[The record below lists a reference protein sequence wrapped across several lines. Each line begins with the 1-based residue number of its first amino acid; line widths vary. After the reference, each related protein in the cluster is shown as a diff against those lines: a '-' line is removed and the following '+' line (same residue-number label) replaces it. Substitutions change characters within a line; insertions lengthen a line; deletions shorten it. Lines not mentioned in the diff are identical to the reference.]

1 MWRRSPAEVTASV
14 HLTERSG
21 HMEILIP
28 VIIFLP
34 LGMMIIFASTK
45 AYPPEER
52 SWLLTLLITALLLRI
67 GLATAFA
74 TFAELRVFHA
84 DAVGYEDIGLYLA
97 SVWRGEAPAVELAPT
112 NSGYHIFA
120 GAICYVFGR
129 YRANVSMVNAVLGTL
144 LSLLVYDLACKLF
157 HHVVARRA
165 ALFVAVMP
173 SMVLWG
179 SMALKDL
186 PVTFCIVVSL
196 SSCIDLKQ
204 KFTARA
210 AIGTFLPIL
219 AIYPMRFY
227 IVYFVIFAIVV
238 SMILD
243 RSLSQ
248 LTGVY
253 RQIFVL
259 AMFAGLFL
267 MLGFA
272 DQAESDASQY
282 ASLEMISRYR
292 RGMAETANSGFY
304 ADVDISRPDSALMY
318 LPIGLAHL
326 LLAPFPWQMT
336 SLGPLIAAPETIFW
350 WTLVPATVR
359 GIVFSMRN
367 RFSSSLPLLA
377 FTATLT
383 LVYSLTQGN
392 VGAAFRQRAQI
403 LVFLF
408 IFSSVGFYLAKA
420 RAAGIDPKLLLQN
433 PSPSPAPSTPAIP
446 DARGANSAAAA
457 PS

>member
-1 MWRRSPAEVTASV
+1 
-14 HLTERSG
+14 
-21 HMEILIP
+21 MEILIP
-28 VIIFLP
+28 LAIFVP
-34 LGMMIIFASTK
+34 LGIMIIFALTK
-45 AYPPEER
+45 SFPQEER
-52 SWLLTLLITALLLRI
+52 SWLLTLLITALLLRVA
-67 GLATAFA
+67 LATAFA
-74 TFAELRVFHA
+74 TFPELRVFHA

-97 SVWRGEAPAVELAPT
+97 SVWRGEAPMVELAAT
-112 NSGYHIFA
+112 NSGYHYFA

-144 LSLLVYDLACKLF
+144 LALLVYDLTRKLF
-157 HHVVARRA
+157 HHIVARRA

-196 SSCIDLKQ
+196 SSCVDLKQ
-204 KFTARA
+204 RFTARA
-210 AIGTFLPIL
+210 ALGTFLPIL

-227 IVYFVIFAIVV
+227 IVYFVVFAIVV

-253 RQIFVL
+253 RQVLVL

-267 MLGFA
+267 LLGFA

-350 WTLVPATVR
+350 WTLVPATIR
-359 GIVFSMRN
+359 GIAFSVRN

-383 LVYSLTQGN
+383 AVYSLTQGN

-408 IFSSVGFYLAKA
+408 IFSAVGFYLAKA
-420 RAAGIDPKLLLQN
+420 RAAGLDPRLLLQN
-433 PSPSPAPSTPAIP
+433 PEPEPGPAAPPALP
-446 DARGANSAAAA
+446 GAPVTTAAATFR
-457 PS
+457 S